1 MNLAVLTSNGR
12 VCPQC
17 GEIVQLTS
25 RFLTATLEP
34 GLNVCEQ

>member
-1 MNLAVLTSNGR
+1 MIIAVLASDGR

-25 RFLTATLEP
+25 RFLTATLET